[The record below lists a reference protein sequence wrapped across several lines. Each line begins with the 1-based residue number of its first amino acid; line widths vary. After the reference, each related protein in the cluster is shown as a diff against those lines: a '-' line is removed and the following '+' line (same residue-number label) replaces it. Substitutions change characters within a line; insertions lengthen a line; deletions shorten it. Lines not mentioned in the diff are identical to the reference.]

1 MLQLVDR
8 QRANAPISLG
18 VNQMLSELSLAQLNV
33 AYNRAVAELAL
44 PLKEIKGFKDKP
56 SGVARLTKV
65 MADHNLV
72 LDGTKLVKAN
82 GADTTEPDGLAGLN
96 ADMAGLNAALTP
108 AAEPTNV
115 VAFKKPV
122 KAAPAPKAAKPAP
135 KAKVGKPVVV
145 ATKRV
150 PLNKRGPQAQFADHQ
165 VITLLVANPKKPGS
179 MAFRRYKLYVDGMTV
194 REALDAGLRRD
205 DFRWDTAKGHISIK

>member
-1 MLQLVDR
+1 
-8 QRANAPISLG
+8 
-18 VNQMLSELSLAQLNV
+18 MLSELSLAQLNV
-33 AYNRAVAELAL
+33 AYNRVVAELAL

-56 SGVARLTKV
+56 SGVARLTKM

-72 LDGTKLVKAN
+72 LDGTKLVKGN
-82 GADTTEPDGLAGLN
+82 GADTAEPDGLAGLN
-96 ADMAGLNAALTP
+96 ADMTALNAALSG
-108 AAEPTNV
+108 NV
-115 VAFKKPV
+115 VQFKAK
-122 KAAPAPKAAKPAP
+122 KAAPAAKAAKPAP

-145 ATKRV
+145 TTSAA
-150 PLNKRGPQAQFADHQ
+150 KRGPQAQFADHQ